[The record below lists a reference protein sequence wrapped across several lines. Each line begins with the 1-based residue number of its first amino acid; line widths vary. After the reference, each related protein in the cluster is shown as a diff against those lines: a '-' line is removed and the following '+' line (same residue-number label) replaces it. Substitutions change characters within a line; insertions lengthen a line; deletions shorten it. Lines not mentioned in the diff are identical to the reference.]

1 MIEDKLGIRLINSGF
16 RRMDSNVGGIYLFY
30 RDDDSDIKIISVIN
44 MQAGIELTDEQYRH
58 ILRQVKA
65 SFAVGLKRIN
75 LLNIFFAAQ
84 PEKVK
89 RLCAEAT
96 EDSHWIIDCSAN
108 RLIIYETQA
117 DDFFGLKAVIEELL
131 AREQEAGLP
140 YEGLTPDFAGASIR
154 QRRPSWGE
162 RSRTLQIS
170 PVNLVVV
177 LINVVV
183 FIVFQSTH
191 LFGGKNQVIEAGG
204 LSWYLVKEAGQVY
217 RIISSMFLHADISH
231 LFNNMLL
238 LLFIGSILERVA
250 GKVRYLIIYFASG
263 IIAAISSMG
272 YNMLREYGKVM
283 NERIAI
289 SIGASGAIFGVV
301 GSILFIIIV
310 SRGRLEYIGFR
321 QIVLFIILSLY
332 NGFANAQIDQAA
344 HIGGFLAGFVLTA
357 LLYSVKKFSVF
368 LNDE

>member
-75 LLNIFFAAQ
+75 LLNIFFTAQ

-89 RLCAEAT
+89 RLCAET
-96 EDSHWIIDCSAN
+96 SEESHWIIDCSAN
-108 RLIIYETQA
+108 RLIIYETQV

-131 AREQEAGLP
+131 TQEQEARLS
-140 YEGLTPDFAGASIR
+140 YEGARPEFADATV
-154 QRRPSWGE
+154 RRTAGGE
-162 RSRTLQIS
+162 RARTLQIS
-170 PVNLVVV
+170 PVNLIIV
-177 LINVVV
+177 LINVAV
-183 FIVFQSTH
+183 FIVVQSTS

-368 LNDE
+368 LNE